1 MIIFLGMGK
10 EIQFAVIPIIL
21 LIGIIPLASQAFAQ
35 GSEEEFNIADIF
47 TPTTDALTEFWK
59 AIVEWAGKI
68 ITVAIVLIV
77 GVIAGKVTGRVVERA
92 SRKILEKTTSGH
104 ESETDFPGSKP
115 KDSAKLIGATVRWF
129 VYLFFI
135 LAAVNALEFTALTE
149 GLTSLMLWIPNLI
162 AFVII
167 LVIGFVIANF
177 VGKWLDQELKKQKY
191 ENSKILVTVSKVI
204 VYLIFFSI
212 AITQLGVGTDI
223 IPILVAA
230 FSWSIAVGIGAALAV
245 GLGFALKDILPGAI
259 ISCSRKRS
267 VLKEGQKIKLGD
279 VTGKIV
285 SLESLHL
292 VVEKANG
299 EKIII
304 PTKELRDNKVT
315 IFP

>member
-1 MIIFLGMGK
+1 MG
-10 EIQFAVIPIIL
+10 QLRVSNFSLIIL
-21 LIGIIPLASQAFAQ
+21 IPLVFSIVTMPFASQAFAQ
-35 GSEEEFNIADIF
+35 GSSEEFNIESIL
-47 TPTTDALTEFWK
+47 TPTTDALTEFWT
-59 AIVEWAGKI
+59 ALIQWAGKL
-68 ITVAIVLIV
+68 ITVAILLIV
-77 GVIAGKVTGRVVERA
+77 GVIAGKITGGIVERA

-104 ESETDFPGSKP
+104 EEETSFPGSKP
-115 KDSAKLIGATVRWF
+115 KESAKLIGATVRWF

-149 GLTSLMLWIPNLI
+149 GLTSLWLWIPNLI

-177 VGKWLDQELKKQKY
+177 VGKWLDQEFKKQKY
-191 ENSKILVTVSKVI
+191 ENSKILVTFSKVI

-212 AITQLGVGTDI
+212 AITQLGVGTEI
-223 IPILVAA
+223 IPILVSA

-267 VLKEGQKIKLGD
+267 VLKKGQKIKLGD

-285 SLESLHL
+285 SLELLHL
-292 VVEKANG
+292 VVEQDNG
-299 EKIII
+299 DKVII
-304 PTKELRDNKVT
+304 PSKELRDNKVT
-315 IFP
+315 ILS

>member
-1 MIIFLGMGK
+1 MLLILTLGHKKILAIIPL
-10 EIQFAVIPIIL
+10 IL
-21 LIGIIPLASQAFAQ
+21 LIGIIPLASQVFAQ
-35 GSEEEFNIADIF
+35 GSSEEFDIADIF

-77 GVIAGKVTGRVVERA
+77 GLIAGKVTGGVVERA

-135 LAAVNALEFTALTE
+135 LAAVNALEFAALTE
-149 GLTSLMLWIPNLI
+149 GLTSLLLWIPNLI

-191 ENSKILVTVSKVI
+191 ENSKIIVTVSKVI
-204 VYLIFFSI
+204 VYLTFFSI
-212 AITQLGVGTDI
+212 AITQLGVGKDI

-230 FSWSIAVGIGAALAV
+230 FSWSIAVGIGAAIAV

>member
-1 MIIFLGMGK
+1 MNLTLTLGHKKILAIIPL
-10 EIQFAVIPIIL
+10 IL
-21 LIGIIPLASQAFAQ
+21 LIGIIPLTSQAFAQ
-35 GSEEEFNIADIF
+35 SSGEEFDIADIF

-59 AIVEWAGKI
+59 AIVEWAGKL
-68 ITVAIVLIV
+68 ITVAILLIV
-77 GVIAGKVTGRVVERA
+77 GVIAGKVTGGIVERA

-115 KDSAKLIGATVRWF
+115 KESAKLIGATVRWF

-149 GLTSLMLWIPNLI
+149 GLTSLWLWIPNLI

-177 VGKWLDQELKKQKY
+177 VGKWLDKEFKNQKY

-212 AITQLGVGTDI
+212 AITQLGVGMDI

-230 FSWSIAVGIGAALAV
+230 FSWSIAVGIGAAIAI

-304 PTKELRDNKVT
+304 PSKELRDNKVT

>member
-1 MIIFLGMGK
+1 MFGANNKFIVFTL
-10 EIQFAVIPIIL
+10 IPLIL
-21 LIGIIPLASQAFAQ
+21 LIGIIPLVSQVFAQ
-35 GSEEEFNIADIF
+35 GSSEEFYISDIF

-59 AIVEWAGKI
+59 SIVEWAGKI
-68 ITVAIVLIV
+68 ITVGILLIV
-77 GVIAGKVTGRVVERA
+77 GVIAGKITSRIVERA
-92 SRKILEKTTSGH
+92 SLRILEKTTSGH

-149 GLTSLMLWIPNLI
+149 GLTSLWLWIPNLI

-177 VGKWLDQELKKQKY
+177 VGKWLDQELEKQKY
-191 ENSKILVTVSKVI
+191 ENSKILITVSKVI

-212 AITQLGVGTDI
+212 AITQLGVGTEI

-267 VLKEGQKIKLGD
+267 VLKKGQKIKLGD

-292 VVEKANG
+292 VLEQDNG
-299 EKIII
+299 DKVVI
-304 PTKELRDNKVT
+304 PSKELRDNKVT
-315 IFP
+315 ILS

>member
-1 MIIFLGMGK
+1 MSIGQK
-10 EIQFAVIPIIL
+10 TQFAIIPIIL
-21 LIGIIPLASQAFAQ
+21 LIAIVPLTSQVFAQ
-35 GSEEEFNIADIF
+35 DSTEEFNIESIL
-47 TPTTDALTEFWK
+47 TPTTDALTEFWT
-59 AIVEWAGKI
+59 ALIHWAGKL
-68 ITVAIVLIV
+68 ITVAILLIV
-77 GVIAGKVTGRVVERA
+77 GVIAGKITGGIVERA
-92 SRKILEKTTSGH
+92 SKKILEKTTSGH
-104 ESETDFPGSKP
+104 EEETAFPGSKP
-115 KDSAKLIGATVRWF
+115 KESAKLIGATVRWF

-149 GLTSLMLWIPNLI
+149 GLTSLWLWIPNLI

-177 VGKWLDQELKKQKY
+177 VGKWLDQELEKQKY
-191 ENSKILVTVSKVI
+191 ENSKILITVSKVI

-212 AITQLGVGTDI
+212 AITQLGVGTEI

-267 VLKEGQKIKLGD
+267 VLKKGQKIKLGD

-292 VVEKANG
+292 VLEKDNG
-299 EKIII
+299 DKVVI
-304 PTKELRDNKVT
+304 PSKELRDNKVT
-315 IFP
+315 ILS

>member
-115 KDSAKLIGATVRWF
+115 KESAKLIGATVRWF

-204 VYLIFFSI
+204 VYLTFFSI
-212 AITQLGVGTDI
+212 AITQLGVGKDI

-230 FSWSIAVGIGAALAV
+230 FSWSIAVGIGAAIAV

-304 PTKELRDNKVT
+304 PSKELRDNRVT
-315 IFP
+315 ILP

>member
-1 MIIFLGMGK
+1 VIIFLGMGK

-21 LIGIIPLASQAFAQ
+21 LIGIIPLASQAL
-35 GSEEEFNIADIF
+35 EEFNIADIF

-204 VYLIFFSI
+204 VYLTFFSI
-212 AITQLGVGTDI
+212 AITQLGVGKDI

-230 FSWSIAVGIGAALAV
+230 FSWSIAVGIGAAIAV

>member
-1 MIIFLGMGK
+1 MGK
-10 EIQFAVIPIIL
+10 EIQFSIIPIIL
-21 LIGIIPLASQAFAQ
+21 LIGIIPLTSQAFAQ
-35 GSEEEFNIADIF
+35 SSGEEFDIVGIF
-47 TPTTDALTEFWK
+47 TPTTDALTEFWT

-68 ITVAIVLIV
+68 ITVAILLIV
-77 GVIAGKVTGRVVERA
+77 GVITGKVTGGIVERA

-115 KDSAKLIGATVRWF
+115 IESAKLIGATVRWF

-135 LAAVNALEFTALTE
+135 LAAVNALGFEGLTQ
-149 GLTSLMLWIPNLI
+149 GLTSLWLWIPNLI

-177 VGKWLDQELKKQKY
+177 VGKWLDKELKKQKY

-204 VYLIFFSI
+204 VYLMFFSI
-212 AITQLGVGTDI
+212 AITQLGVGMDI

-230 FSWSIAVGIGAALAV
+230 FSWSIAVGIGAAIAI

-267 VLKEGQKIKLGD
+267 VLKEGQKIRLGD

-292 VVEKANG
+292 VVEQDNG

-304 PTKELRDNKVT
+304 PSKELRDNRVT
-315 IFP
+315 ILP

>member
-10 EIQFAVIPIIL
+10 EIQFSIIPIIL
-21 LIGIIPLASQAFAQ
+21 LIGIIPLTSQAFAQ
-35 GSEEEFNIADIF
+35 SSGDEFDIADIF
-47 TPTTDALTEFWK
+47 TPTTDALTEFWT

-68 ITVAIVLIV
+68 ITVAILLIV
-77 GVIAGKVTGRVVERA
+77 GVIAGKVTGGIVERA

-115 KDSAKLIGATVRWF
+115 KESAKLIGATVRWF

-149 GLTSLMLWIPNLI
+149 GLTSLWLWIPNLI

-177 VGKWLDQELKKQKY
+177 VGKWLDKELKKQKY

-204 VYLIFFSI
+204 VYLTFFSI
-212 AITQLGVGTDI
+212 AITQLGVGKDI

-230 FSWSIAVGIGAALAV
+230 FSWSIAVGIGAAIAI

-279 VTGKIV
+279 VTGKII
-285 SLESLHL
+285 SLEALHL
-292 VVEKANG
+292 VVEQDNG

-304 PTKELRDNKVT
+304 PSKELRDNKVT
-315 IFP
+315 ILP